1 MPLREPSEYSQPRG
15 GPLRVPHL
23 AYVPLRT
30 LRGTHPGCTTGVL
43 KRYYRVLKRYY
54 RVLKRYYRV
63 LKRYYRCTQAVLPVY
78 SSGTTGYLR
87 GTTGYLRGTRWLCNA
102 CTVQSALLGTTHGT
116 FVQEL
121 GARCALMCATIS
133 PSAIAAGEPPAL
145 WELTLWVG
153 RGCDPRACVFFCV
166 CACVFPVFASGA
178 SLFLQARALASAARG
193 CSTVESARAF
203 GVIAVKSLSSVASAP
218 GLVHGLTPAPAGA
231 ASAAAHAAGPMQP
244 ICAGVSPLAPMA
256 PTRLEGANGHSA
268 VGRPASPAFGRGK
281 GRGFSSP
288 MRRS

>member
-1 MPLREPSEYSQPRG
+1 ME
-15 GPLRVPHL
+15 GPLEYL
-23 AYVPLRT
+23 ILRT
-30 LRGTHPGCTTGVL
+30 YPYVRSEALIQGVL
-43 KRYYRVLKRYY
+43 
-54 RVLKRYYRV
+54 
-63 LKRYYRCTQAVLPVY
+63 PGY

-87 GTTGYLRGTRWLCNA
+87 GTRRLCKA

-133 PSAIAAGEPPAL
+133 PSASADGARRGEPGFHARPPVAELAGAPPAL

-153 RGCDPRACVFFCV
+153 RGCDPRACVCFLVCLRVSSLCLRCV
-166 CACVFPVFASGA
+166 SM
-178 SLFLQARALASAARG
+178 FLQAHTLASAARG

-218 GLVHGLTPAPAGA
+218 GLVNGLTPAPAGA
-231 ASAAAHAAGPMQP
+231 ASAAARAAGPVQP
-244 ICAGVSPLAPMA
+244 MCAGVSPLAPMA